1 MQLNYIEREKNP
13 NGMIVLDVLQYD
25 AQIKCRIL
33 QPGMRK
39 CLTVNQKA
47 KKMSFAKKKIYTHK
61 RAEHEGKA
69 NCLRLLPP
77 TAHFMPEHFNP
88 RLQLQLQCAH
98 KKKINKN
105 NKIEEVDHPF
115 VFIFVL
121 LHTYTFSFF
130 NFCRLHSYVN
140 TSKPVLI

>member
-47 KKMSFAKKKIYTHK
+47 KKMSFAKKKYIHTKEQNMKEKQIAFAFFHLP
-61 RAEHEGKA
+61 RILCLSTLILDC
-69 NCLRLLPP
+69 NCNYNV
-77 TAHFMPEHFNP
+77 HI
-88 RLQLQLQCAH
+88 
-98 KKKINKN
+98 KKK
-105 NKIEEVDHPF
+105 
-115 VFIFVL
+115 
-121 LHTYTFSFF
+121 
-130 NFCRLHSYVN
+130 
-140 TSKPVLI
+140 